1 MKNAIII
8 LISALFLSC
17 NNSNESEDEIKYNG
31 VNLNVGINLSVV
43 NNQGED
49 LLNPLLE
56 DGYKEEGI
64 RMFYLLNNEVI
75 EYAPDDWLDNP
86 KGFEIFKSEIE
97 DKYLLRILSLNY
109 AETEEIPTTYLQ
121 WNENETD
128 TLKVTYRR
136 MGGSVLK
143 ETVLLNDVLI
153 WDERV
158 NGSSN
163 YVTIEK

>member
-1 MKNAIII
+1 MKNAVII

-43 NNQGED
+43 NNQNED
-49 LLNPLLE
+49 LLNPLRE
-56 DGYKEEGI
+56 DGYKEEDI
-64 RMFYLLNNEVI
+64 RMFHLLNNEVI
-75 EYAPDDWLDNP
+75 EYAPDDWLSNP
-86 KGFEIFKSEIE
+86 KGFKIYKSDIE
-97 DKYLLRILSLNY
+97 DKYILRILLLNS
-109 AETEEIPTTYLQ
+109 AETEELPTTYLQ

-136 MGGSVLK
+136 MGSSVIK